1 MSKVVALRAQIRP
14 WAGDVAPIPVTVQM
28 FDRPYIMPDAG
39 PIASALRERIAIW
52 ANEGG
57 AGGEVSR

>member
-1 MSKVVALRAQIRP
+1 MIEIDILRTLPYRDIV
-14 WAGDVAPIPVTVQM
+14 DIHPIHVTERM
-28 FDRPYIMPDAG
+28 FDQPYIMAG
-39 PIASALRERIAIW
+39 AGSIAMESRERIAIW